1 MEELELARDPRGAGS
16 GADEHRGAERA
27 LAGRKV
33 RRGAR
38 AVVPQR
44 EPHLAQQRTDRE
56 RERRLAAELVV
67 HGSLPGG
74 RHVAALL
81 LDEEPHRRRSH
92 ARLPPENDQDDG
104 ARILPDPSQGGEARR
119 LPPAPRGVPSGRWED
134 AFTSGELRVHIRT
147 SPRSPRAPDRAS
159 RAASSRGHSFATRAQ
174 VGGGPR
180 ERVVGTI
187 GYYGFLATRI
197 APARLLEVAARRVA
211 RAEDAAGGRI
221 AVFGRVVAV
230 ARPVGRG
237 TDWQLD
243 PVNGGRFAA
252 WAPSR
257 ALPPAPGLD
266 TRLAWAVGRGEQ
278 WVAIAQGAVLDPRR
292 RRDLAAAVGASVSDF
307 VAENPVGHGV
317 QWTSPMEA
325 GLRAWNLVLSLWLLS
340 AAGVPPGP
348 DLAVDAARLL
358 VATGRFVLAN
368 LEDDAAVPDSRLAA
382 DWLGLLAC
390 AEGLPEWPESARWRA
405 LARAGLTA
413 ALREQVHDDG
423 TSRDGALPY
432 QRLAAEVFAAGAI
445 LAHGARRP
453 VGRVFAR
460 RLAALLGATRAL
472 LSAGGDVPQLGEA
485 DAPRVL
491 ALRDRA
497 PTDAANLMPLGA
509 ALLRDPSLLAA
520 PGPGD
525 AADVAWLLG
534 PRPLA
539 ALAAARPGRSPRS
552 ASFAAAGVHVL
563 RRGPFEVFVSCGP
576 NGQHGVGGHSHND
589 KLSLELRAHGE
600 LAVCDGGTPAT
611 GAGPE
616 LRDAF
621 RSTRAHATVV
631 VDGLEQAPLLRER
644 PEALPDV
651 TAARLLAFEPGGTAD
666 RLLGEHRGFARAGV
680 IHRREVLV
688 AEAGVV
694 TVDRLAGAGPH
705 RVELR
710 WPFASAGARLRPVAA
725 KEEAALER
733 LARAVRLRAAPDRV
747 HAVEVP
753 LGDRRLLVAFA
764 LPPGLVPEIAPAVY
778 APGYGQLAHGAVA
791 LVAGGVRC
799 PA

>member
-1 MEELELARDPRGAGS
+1 M
-16 GADEHRGAERA
+16 
-27 LAGRKV
+27 
-33 RRGAR
+33 
-38 AVVPQR
+38 
-44 EPHLAQQRTDRE
+44 
-56 RERRLAAELVV
+56 
-67 HGSLPGG
+67 
-74 RHVAALL
+74 
-81 LDEEPHRRRSH
+81 
-92 ARLPPENDQDDG
+92 
-104 ARILPDPSQGGEARR
+104 
-119 LPPAPRGVPSGRWED
+119 
-134 AFTSGELRVHIRT
+134 
-147 SPRSPRAPDRAS
+147 
-159 RAASSRGHSFATRAQ
+159 
-174 VGGGPR
+174 
-180 ERVVGTI
+180 GTI

-197 APARLLEVAARRVA
+197 APARLLEVAARRVARAARNRVAPPIAPQRDRLLSILGCDTAATLARLLARPRPCRAPWTPASLRAALDLHLPGEAERATA

-243 PVNGGRFAA
+243 PVNGGRFAG

-472 LSAGGDVPQLGEA
+472 LSAGGDVPQIGEA

-799 PA
+799 PAVLATFLVVLDGA

>member
-211 RAEDAAGGRI
+211 RAARNRVAPPIAPQRDRLLSILGCDTAATLARLLARPRPCRAPWTPASLRAALDLHLPGEAERATARAEDAAGGRI

-266 TRLAWAVGRGEQ
+266 TR
-278 WVAIAQGAVLDPRR
+278 
-292 RRDLAAAVGASVSDF
+292 
-307 VAENPVGHGV
+307 
-317 QWTSPMEA
+317 
-325 GLRAWNLVLSLWLLS
+325 
-340 AAGVPPGP
+340 
-348 DLAVDAARLL
+348 
-358 VATGRFVLAN
+358 
-368 LEDDAAVPDSRLAA
+368 
-382 DWLGLLAC
+382 LAC

-472 LSAGGDVPQLGEA
+472 LSAGGDVPQIGEA

-666 RLLGEHRGFARAGV
+666 RLVGEHRGFARAGV
-680 IHRREVLV
+680 VHRREVLV
-688 AEAGVV
+688 AEAGVAI
-694 TVDRLAGAGPH
+694 VDRLAGAGTH